1 MVDGD
6 AAPCPLARAHG
17 LAPGLATAYRPRVP
31 AFSRR
36 LADEVVAVVAGF
48 AHPTLRPVVDEA
60 VALAVTAFVDAL
72 AGASVRTGELARHF
86 DRLGRLEAAA
96 GHDLDAMQAAHQVA
110 TQQGWSELRRRA
122 AELATP
128 PALVDRVTDVLLAYQ
143 RWLHDQAVRG
153 YVEEQRTAAPRV
165 ATEEP
170 RTRLFAALLAGA
182 SPTRLGALAQEAG
195 LSWPPPGPLVAV
207 VTETVQGAARAAQ
220 VAAVEPFREDLLAG
234 VLRGRAVLVVA
245 QRVAADVAAALA
257 HRGRRPV
264 ALGWGG
270 EPDEV
275 PHGVRWA
282 VRALRLVRSG
292 VIALPPDGVVRC
304 AEHRETLWL
313 HADEALLEQVTS
325 DLLAPLD
332 VCKPAQRDALAET
345 LLAWLQTRGSAPV
358 LAEQLGVHHQTVR
371 HRMRR
376 LRDLLGEA
384 VDDPAMASVLLPAL
398 HAERARA
405 GARSG

>member
-1 MVDGD
+1 VVDGD

-17 LAPGLATAYRPRVP
+17 LAPGLAAAYRPRV
-31 AFSRR
+31 AELSRR
-36 LADEVVAVVAGF
+36 LAEQVVETVAGF
-48 AHPTLRPVVDEA
+48 AHPTLRPVVAEA

-72 AGASVRTGELARHF
+72 AGAPVRTSELARHF
-86 DRLGRLEAAA
+86 DRLGRFEAAA
-96 GHDLDAMQAAHQVA
+96 GHDLDAMQAAHQVV
-110 TQQGWSELRRRA
+110 TQSGWVELRHRA

-128 PALVDRVTDVLLAYQ
+128 PALVDRVADVLLAYQ

-153 YVEEQRTAAPRV
+153 YVEERRTVAPRV

-182 SPTRLGALAQEAG
+182 SPTRLGALAQDAG
-195 LSWPPPGPLVAV
+195 LSWPPQGPLVAV

-220 VAAVEPFREDLLAG
+220 VAAVEPFRDDLLAG

-270 EPDEV
+270 GPDEV

-292 VIALPPDGVVRC
+292 VIPLPPDGVVRC

-332 VCKPAQRDALAET
+332 ACKPAQRDALAET
-345 LLAWLQTRGSAPV
+345 LLVWLQTRGSAPV

-376 LRDLLGEA
+376 LRELLGDA

-398 HAERARA
+398 DAERARA